1 MSMCSYINIYGYIRN
16 VNKYLCF
23 DILHINRLRMAAMIL
38 DEYNIQKKLKVAITN
53 SARYTTVKE
62 RYEWIFLTQI
72 VYL

>member
-1 MSMCSYINIYGYIRN
+1 MLRHITGQSLILNEYIIRKE
-16 VNKYLCF
+16 V
-23 DILHINRLRMAAMIL
+23 
-38 DEYNIQKKLKVAITN
+38 KVAITT